1 MRFDNEGKT
10 LTRKQ
15 RGRKLCDQK
24 ANSVADISAVL
35 GMLGTP
41 AGEEIGLK
49 AMETEG
55 EQVEVKWSHIVDAHF
70 ARSWSRN
77 VVHDKLQW
85 EKHLQEMSE
94 LARQKRL
101 QVRREHQAR
110 SQQLKEEKAKLAK
123 AKKLELR
130 MAAEAEI
137 HAKYL
142 ADRGITEEQYQ
153 QELVEELKAKAD
165 GALKQEK
172 A

>member
-1 MRFDNEGKT
+1 MLPATSFLGAMAVICVS
-10 LTRKQ
+10 
-15 RGRKLCDQK
+15 G
-24 ANSVADISAVL
+24 SA
-35 GMLGTP
+35 
-41 AGEEIGLK
+41 A
-49 AMETEG
+49 
-55 EQVEVKWSHIVDAHF
+55 QD
-70 ARSWSRN
+70 
-77 VVHDKLQW
+77 
-85 EKHLQEMSE
+85 
-94 LARQKRL
+94 RL
-101 QVRREHQAR
+101 RRREHQAR